1 MNNDMKDRLN
11 QSLIRYKF
19 SSDKAEIPE
28 EKFARDM
35 LEIKVSLIL
44 DLLIDSTDKDKVRK
58 LVEYYTSEIDQV
70 SDDISPNSES

>member
-11 QSLIRYKF
+11 QSLIRYRL
-19 SSDKAEIPE
+19 SSEKAEIPE
-28 EKFARDM
+28 EKLMRNM

-58 LVEYYTSEIDQV
+58 LVEHYTLLIDQV
-70 SDDISPNSES
+70 SDDIFPNSES

>member
-1 MNNDMKDRLN
+1 
-11 QSLIRYKF
+11 
-19 SSDKAEIPE
+19 
-28 EKFARDM
+28 M

-70 SDDISPNSES
+70 SDDLSPNSES